1 MRAFWPRLFF
11 IVLFTTFATSIAL
24 AGTLTGTVINRT
36 SGQPVPDADVD
47 LLSPTGGMALL
58 ASVKSDAQGRFTA
71 TNGAIGSVPVLI
83 RVTYQGVGFNTFAPP
98 VKPDVEVDVFNVSKD
113 PKAISVD
120 SHVVIFQP
128 QGDKLLGAEEYNVK
142 NDTRPPIAYFRTEGN
157 FDFEIPDK
165 GSLKNVT
172 ATSGQ
177 MGMDVPQASI
187 DKGKGHYAI
196 AYAFR
201 PGETNV
207 RLSYD
212 LPYPN
217 NAATVELPAAYAG
230 VRLLLVAPPGVI
242 LAGEGISP
250 AGQEQGMNVYLHGAL
265 PAKGFVSVS
274 VSGIATG
281 PAADASGQQAQ
292 EGNSRTEPQG
302 QEVNLAPPRI
312 NDLLWP
318 LLGGLLAL
326 FALGAILLSRKQVV
340 VAPLPDAEGAPAS
353 VSKKAAREKKADSTV
368 ESVKETV
375 NASLDSLKE
384 EIFRLELRK
393 QAGTI
398 SEEEYAREKS
408 RVEKLL
414 RDLVRG

>member
-1 MRAFWPRLFF
+1 MKAFWPRLFF
-11 IVLFTTFATSIAL
+11 IVLTTTVSATITF
-24 AGTLTGTVINRT
+24 AGTLQGTVINRT
-36 SGQPVPDADVD
+36 TGQPVPNTDVD

-58 ASVKSDAQGRFTA
+58 ASVKSDAQGHFTA
-71 TNGAIGSVPVLI
+71 TNDAIGKVPVLI

-98 VKPDVEVDVFNVSKD
+98 MRPDVEAEVFNVSKD
-113 PKAISVD
+113 SKTITPE
-120 SHVVIFQP
+120 SHVIIFQP
-128 QGDKLLGAEEYNVK
+128 QGDKLLGAEEYNIK
-142 NDTRPPIAYFRTEGN
+142 NNSQPAVAFFRTEGN
-157 FDFEIPDK
+157 FDFEIPEK

-187 DKGKGHYAI
+187 DKGKGRYAI

-207 RLSYD
+207 RLSYE
-212 LPYPN
+212 LPYAN
-217 NAATVELPAAYAG
+217 NSASLKLPATYAG
-230 VRLLLVAPPGVI
+230 MRLLLVAPPGVT
-242 LAGEGISP
+242 LSGEGVSP
-250 AGQEQGMNVYLHGAL
+250 AGQEQGMNVFLHEPLAAKSAL
-265 PAKGFVSVS
+265 TVSI
-274 VSGIATG
+274 SGVATSQPG
-281 PAADASGQQAQ
+281 DAGGQQAQ
-292 EGNSRTEPQG
+292 EGNSRTAPQG
-302 QEVNLAPPRI
+302 QEVSLAPPRI

-318 LLGGLLAL
+318 LVGGLLAL

-340 VAPLPDAEGAPAS
+340 VAAAAEAEDAAPP
-353 VSKKAAREKKADSTV
+353 VSKKAAKEQKAAAAV
-368 ESVKETV
+368 ESVKATV

-398 SEEEYAREKS
+398 ADEEYAREKA